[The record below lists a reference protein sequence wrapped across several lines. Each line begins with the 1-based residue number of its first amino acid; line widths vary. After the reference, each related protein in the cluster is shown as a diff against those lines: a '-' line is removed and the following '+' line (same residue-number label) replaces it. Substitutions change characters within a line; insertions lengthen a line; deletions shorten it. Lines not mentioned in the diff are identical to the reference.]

1 MCCLHLCAWLHLFLS
16 VVEIFMS
23 SGTVTVLFPYCDI
36 LIFGWTIPNIS
47 VKGWYKT
54 KDAAS
59 RVVMKMDIYF
69 SLSGHNSHSDSL
81 GVDFTES
88 QRLHTPVWLKNAPKT
103 DHLHPT
109 PQTYKCPS
117 VLLNIAVNNVSLTL
131 CLTYELS
138 SDMWMITSSS
148 PRIFTTPGP
157 VFIRQTGCVRGTYGF
172 LIIVSNSI
180 LRYFQFRVH
189 YLFILILDW

>member
-1 MCCLHLCAWLHLFLS
+1 
-16 VVEIFMS
+16 MS
-23 SGTVTVLFPYCDI
+23 SVTVTVLFPYCDI

-47 VKGWYKT
+47 VKRLITKQKT
-54 KDAAS
+54 P
-59 RVVMKMDIYF
+59 RHGVMQMDIYF

-88 QRLHTPVWLKNAPKT
+88 QRLHTPSLTEERSQNRSSAP
-103 DHLHPT
+103 HPT
-109 PQTYKCPS
+109 NLQMPS

-189 YLFILILDW
+189 YLFILILD